1 NFARSDGADSE
12 AIIYQPSTK
21 KYWEVWLHA
30 KTGAKIRDSAGRLVD
45 EWQAGW
51 GGYIADLSINPGYF
65 GRGPVFIPF
74 WGWGASSTS
83 IAVLSSII
91 TIEEQQSG
99 LINHPLQL
107 VITYR
112 KGPGGSVFA
121 RPAQRS
127 DGWVEHPDPPPPA
140 PAASIPKGVCFRLP
154 ASLNLD
160 AM

>member
-1 NFARSDGADSE
+1 MASRLGRLLCRSLDQSRIFRARSCLCPLLG
-12 AIIYQPSTK
+12 
-21 KYWEVWLHA
+21 L
-30 KTGAKIRDSAGRLVD
+30 GRLC
-45 EWQAGW
+45 
-51 GGYIADLSINPGYF
+51 DLNRP
-65 GRGPVFIPF
+65 
-74 WGWGASSTS
+74 
-83 IAVLSSII
+83 AVEHHYL
-91 TIEEQQSG
+91 EEQQSG

-107 VITYR
+107 VITYT

-160 AM
+160 AMPMEW